1 MADLYIDF
9 TRKINL
15 FSVDRAALNGLKMNF
30 SEDRLILTA
39 KFNREFFSFFN
50 EFILIDASV
59 FFFRNDRS
67 SKNKR

>member
-9 TRKINL
+9 TREINL

-39 KFNREFFSFFN
+39 KFNREFF
-50 EFILIDASV
+50 
-59 FFFRNDRS
+59 FFF
-67 SKNKR
+67 